1 MATHLWREAVAQ
13 VTRNYP
19 FYSGAGLLA
28 NHSLL
33 KLLVPDAA
41 ELAWAKTAGGE
52 LLVPLNDHVGR
63 AIYYFGDLDP
73 KVSWVVQQLVK
84 PGDCVL
90 DVGANFGILTLLMSK
105 LVGSHGTVHSFE
117 PNPLVCKALTA
128 TLAHNRAT
136 NVQLHHFALG
146 AEDGELQLHV
156 PEGNFGR
163 GSLLS
168 NNGHGFQS
176 RTVSVRKLDDLAS
189 EQGLSKIALM
199 KVDVEGFEL
208 QVLKGGQHVLEA
220 IRPSA
225 ILFEAND
232 LPSRGQVMELLHR
245 AGYGFMMIPRCVLQ
259 MRIDVVDLDRME
271 TITGHDL
278 IAAPKGDA
286 FERIRVLLRA
296 R

>member
-28 NHSLL
+28 NHPLL
-33 KLLVPDAA
+33 KLLVPDSP

-52 LLVPLNDHVGR
+52 LQVLLDDHVGR

-105 LVGSHGTVHSFE
+105 LVGAQGKVHSFE
-117 PNPLVCKALTA
+117 PNPLLCKALSA
-128 TLAHNRAT
+128 TLAHNGAA

-156 PEGNFGR
+156 PKGNFGR
-163 GSLLS
+163 GSLVS
-168 NNGHGFQS
+168 NSEHGFES
-176 RTVSVRKLDDLAS
+176 RTVPVKRLDDFAFD
-189 EQGLSKIALM
+189 QGVSKIALM
-199 KVDVEGFEL
+199 KIDVEGFRTPCAH
-208 QVLKGGQHVLEA
+208 GQ
-220 IRPSA
+220 SA
-225 ILFEAND
+225 
-232 LPSRGQVMELLHR
+232 R
-245 AGYGFMMIPRCVLQ
+245 
-259 MRIDVVDLDRME
+259 
-271 TITGHDL
+271 T
-278 IAAPKGDA
+278 
-286 FERIRVLLRA
+286 
-296 R
+296 